1 MTDPAADSPH
11 HQPTSESTPRDHLP
25 GAANEPAGGPG
36 ARLMAERRAQGL
48 SLGDIARQLKLS
60 VRQVEALERDDH
72 AAFSGAVFVRGFLR
86 NYAKLLHLNPDFLV
100 QQVSVPVPIAQAAVP
115 TSPPVRMPASEIRD
129 RRPRNYG
136 VLGGIAILVVLVL
149 AALYEGRQ
157 KQAPV
162 PLAPGALSPS
172 GAGGMPQRAESPPPG
187 LTNVP
192 ASQAIPESSSMPSA
206 PSSSGEAGPS
216 TPATSTFSPA
226 QNASPAGPARVQ
238 AAPAIAGQQPTK
250 SAGQQPSK
258 AAVEQPA
265 RPAAEQPLRPAGV
278 PPSRPQA
285 APTAA
290 SEDGAPPATERGSSG
305 NAQLHFV
312 FEDESWVE
320 IKDGSGQVIFSQLG
334 RAGSERTV
342 RGSPPLSV
350 VVGNAHGVR
359 LTYRE
364 KVVDL
369 GPYTRVDVARMVL
382 E

>member
-1 MTDPAADSPH
+1 MTDPAADSPL
-11 HQPTSESTPRDHLP
+11 HQPASEPTPRDQLP

-72 AAFSGAVFVRGFLR
+72 GAFSGAVFVRGFLR
-86 NYAKLLHLNPDFLV
+86 NYAKLLHLNPDFLL
-100 QQVSVPVPIAQAAVP
+100 QQVPVAAPIAHAAVP
-115 TSPPVRMPASEIRD
+115 TSPPIRMAASEMRD
-129 RRPRNYG
+129 RRPRNFG

-172 GAGGMPQRAESPPPG
+172 GAGGMPQHAESPPPG
-187 LTNVP
+187 LGSAT
-192 ASQAIPESSSMPSA
+192 ARQAVPESSPA
-206 PSSSGEAGPS
+206 PSGAGEVVSATPTTSSN
-216 TPATSTFSPA
+216 PAISSK
-226 QNASPAGPARVQ
+226 QD
-238 AAPAIAGQQPTK
+238 AAPAEPVRVQQPTSVTSPTKPTGQQPTK
-250 SAGQQPSK
+250 
-258 AAVEQPA
+258 PA
-265 RPAAEQPLRPAGV
+265 TELSLKPAAEPLPKPAAV
-278 PPSRPQA
+278 PPSKPQVV
-285 APTAA
+285 PAA
-290 SEDGAPPATERGSSG
+290 SESGAPSAGSVG

-312 FEDESWVE
+312 FEDDSWVE
-320 IKDGSGQVIFSQLG
+320 IKDGAGQVIFAQLG

-342 RGSPPLSV
+342 KGNPPLSV
-350 VVGNAHGVR
+350 IIGNAHGVR

-369 GPYTRVDVARMVL
+369 GPYIRVDVARVVL